1 MSDSLK
7 EIMRGV
13 RMHLQGRPMDID
25 DGRYGVSWNDG
36 ISGYDMICIY
46 IYVLYIVIVIVYMI
60 VIVIVIVIYNGIYI
74 YCI

>member
-46 IYVLYIVIVIVYMI
+46 ICIVYS
-60 VIVIVIVIYNGIYI
+60 YS
-74 YCI
+74 YCIYDSYSYSYSYI

>member
-46 IYVLYIVIVIVYMI
+46 IYICIVYS
-60 VIVIVIVIYNGIYI
+60 YS
-74 YCI
+74 YCIYDSYSYSYSYI